1 MFMSDNSAES
11 KTKDDQSLES
21 PGFFQVMWSTLAAFF
36 GVQNSKNRERDF
48 NNGKALHFIF
58 MGILMT
64 VAFIATVMLAVK
76 FALSAASGG

>member
-11 KTKDDQSLES
+11 KAKDDQPLES

-48 NNGKALHFIF
+48 KNGKALHFIF

>member
-1 MFMSDNSAES
+1 MSEDSANHPAKDN
-11 KTKDDQSLES
+11 DDVKGPSFL
-21 PGFFQVMWSTLAAFF
+21 QVMWSTLAAFF

-48 NNGKALHFIF
+48 KHGKALHFIV

-76 FALSAASGG
+76 FALSTAGGS